1 MDEKRFDE
9 LSRKRFQGGL
19 SHDEAD
25 ELGRMMAEKEGEHHS
40 NADEREHPERVRSD
54 GREPEDPYNEDE
66 ARELRDH
73 PDVRGEERKAG

>member
-19 SHDEAD
+19 SRDEAD
-25 ELGRMMAEKEGEHHS
+25 ELGRMMAEKEGEPYS
-40 NADEREHPERVRSD
+40 NADEREHPERLPKD
-54 GREPEDPYNEDE
+54 GRQTEDPYSEDE
-66 ARELRDH
+66 AKELREH